1 MIMQKYKK
9 HKNHFEKDQQSSKS
23 FDNLYKKGLQNILI
37 DKNEH
42 QSRCNLLLSIL
53 IKQKMNL
60 F

>member
-1 MIMQKYKK
+1 MQKYKQ
-9 HKNHFEKDQQSSKS
+9 HKNQYEKDQQSSKS
-23 FDNLYKKGLQNILI
+23 FDNLYKKGLENNLI

-42 QSRCNLLLSIL
+42 ESLFNFLLSIL